1 MEQTMRRIMTL
12 GLFLLLTTGCQGIAG
27 PWVHKQNP
35 TQVDNPHLTISEQE
49 RLGRDRLAL
58 PDPNP
63 NVAPHIDS
71 VLPRWSGTGSTTSW

>member
-1 MEQTMRRIMTL
+1 MEPIMQRTMML
-12 GLFLLLTTGCQGIAG
+12 GLFLLLVVGCQGISG

-35 TQVDNPHLTISEQE
+35 TQVDDPRLTIPEQE

-58 PDPNP
+58 PDTNP

-71 VLPRWSGTGSTTSW
+71 VLPRWSGGSTTSW